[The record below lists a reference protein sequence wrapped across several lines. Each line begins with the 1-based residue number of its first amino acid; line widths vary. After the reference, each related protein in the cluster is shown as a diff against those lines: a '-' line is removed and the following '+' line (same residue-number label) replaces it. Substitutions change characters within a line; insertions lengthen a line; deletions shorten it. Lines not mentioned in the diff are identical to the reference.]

1 MPFYRFQVEV
11 PLPRPCVM
19 AQIRSLVR
27 ERRSVR
33 QWFSELRKPR
43 DSPLPPFIGS
53 ANEDSFRMVQRA
65 TGGKPR
71 FLPQVRGYVLPTP
84 TGTQI
89 NITMLIRP
97 VDAVFMTLWLG
108 LLGTVAF
115 VAASIPLASAIFL
128 FGVAFVFGGFFSE
141 AFRAK
146 RILTD
151 AFSDSEITPQ
161 TSTSRAP

>member
-1 MPFYRFQVEV
+1 
-11 PLPRPCVM
+11 
-19 AQIRSLVR
+19 
-27 ERRSVR
+27 
-33 QWFSELRKPR
+33 
-43 DSPLPPFIGS
+43 
-53 ANEDSFRMVQRA
+53 
-65 TGGKPR
+65 
-71 FLPQVRGYVLPTP
+71 
-84 TGTQI
+84 
-89 NITMLIRP
+89 
-97 VDAVFMTLWLG
+97 
-108 LLGTVAF
+108 

>member
-1 MPFYRFQVEV
+1 
-11 PLPRPCVM
+11 
-19 AQIRSLVR
+19 
-27 ERRSVR
+27 
-33 QWFSELRKPR
+33 
-43 DSPLPPFIGS
+43 
-53 ANEDSFRMVQRA
+53 
-65 TGGKPR
+65 
-71 FLPQVRGYVLPTP
+71 
-84 TGTQI
+84 
-89 NITMLIRP
+89 MLIRP